1 MMKNKVECDVFYY
14 KGNYLIEQPRET
26 KIYNRLYINGIGLVA
41 YCKRRSLL
49 IEIICILI
57 IILNI
62 INLIVY
68 PALSTKVYIPEH
80 FNYYDGKLYTNIVSD
95 ETNKNRVIL
104 YVLGSKYIIEPGD
117 RVYSI
122 NTNQLIL
129 YFYFIL
135 YSQPDSLQYS
145 QLQVIQ
151 VFLPIT
157 WLYFLVK

>member
-95 ETNKNRVIL
+95 ETNKNRIIL
-104 YVLGSKYIIEPGD
+104 YILGSKYIIEPGD

-122 NTNQLIL
+122 NTNQVYDSVDVTIKSSFLLFNQDKVCTIPVHTL
-129 YFYFIL
+129 Y
-135 YSQPDSLQYS
+135 QED
-145 QLQVIQ
+145 
-151 VFLPIT
+151 
-157 WLYFLVK
+157 

>member
-1 MMKNKVECDVFYY
+1 MKNKVECDVFYY

-95 ETNKNRVIL
+95 ETNKNRIIL

-122 NTNQLIL
+122 NTNQVYDSVDVTIKSSFLLFNQDKVCTIPVHTL
-129 YFYFIL
+129 Y
-135 YSQPDSLQYS
+135 QED
-145 QLQVIQ
+145 
-151 VFLPIT
+151 
-157 WLYFLVK
+157 

>member
-95 ETNKNRVIL
+95 ETNKNRIIL
-104 YVLGSKYIIEPGD
+104 YILGSKYIIEPGD

-122 NTNQLIL
+122 NTNQVYDSVDITIKSSFLLFNQDKVCTIPVHTL
-129 YFYFIL
+129 Y
-135 YSQPDSLQYS
+135 QED
-145 QLQVIQ
+145 
-151 VFLPIT
+151 
-157 WLYFLVK
+157 

>member
-1 MMKNKVECDVFYY
+1 MFIMMKNKVECDVFYY

-26 KIYNRLYINGIGLVA
+26 RIYNRLYINGIGLVA

-122 NTNQLIL
+122 NTNQVYDSVDVTIKSSFLLFNQDKVCTIPVHTL
-129 YFYFIL
+129 Y
-135 YSQPDSLQYS
+135 QED
-145 QLQVIQ
+145 
-151 VFLPIT
+151 
-157 WLYFLVK
+157 

>member
-49 IEIICILI
+49 IEIMCILI

-104 YVLGSKYIIEPGD
+104 YVLGSKYIVEPGD

-122 NTNQLIL
+122 NTNQVYDSVDVTIKSSFLLFNQDKVCTIPVHTL
-129 YFYFIL
+129 Y
-135 YSQPDSLQYS
+135 QED
-145 QLQVIQ
+145 
-151 VFLPIT
+151 
-157 WLYFLVK
+157 

>member
-1 MMKNKVECDVFYY
+1 MRRNKVECDVFYY
-14 KGNYLIEQPRET
+14 KGNYLIEQPQET
-26 KIYNRLYINGIGLVA
+26 KIYNRLYIDGIGLVA

-62 INLIVY
+62 FNLIVY

-95 ETNKNRVIL
+95 ETNKNHITLYIL
-104 YVLGSKYIIEPGD
+104 GKKYLIEPGD

-122 NTNQLIL
+122 DTNQVYDSVDVTIKSSFLLFSQDKVCTIPVHTL
-129 YFYFIL
+129 Y
-135 YSQPDSLQYS
+135 QED
-145 QLQVIQ
+145 
-151 VFLPIT
+151 
-157 WLYFLVK
+157 

>member
-1 MMKNKVECDVFYY
+1 MFIMMKNKVECDVFYY

-95 ETNKNRVIL
+95 ETNKNRIIL
-104 YVLGSKYIIEPGD
+104 YILGSKYIIEPGD

-122 NTNQLIL
+122 NTNQVYDSVDVTIKSSFLLFNQDKVCTIPVHTL
-129 YFYFIL
+129 Y
-135 YSQPDSLQYS
+135 QED
-145 QLQVIQ
+145 
-151 VFLPIT
+151 
-157 WLYFLVK
+157 

>member
-104 YVLGSKYIIEPGD
+104 YVLGSKYIVEPGD

-122 NTNQLIL
+122 NTNQVYDSVDVTIKSSFLLFNQDKVCTIPVHTL
-129 YFYFIL
+129 Y
-135 YSQPDSLQYS
+135 QED
-145 QLQVIQ
+145 
-151 VFLPIT
+151 
-157 WLYFLVK
+157 

>member
-26 KIYNRLYINGIGLVA
+26 RIYNRLYINGIGLVA

-122 NTNQLIL
+122 NTNQVYDSVDVTIKSSFLLFNQDKVCTIPVHTL
-129 YFYFIL
+129 Y
-135 YSQPDSLQYS
+135 QED
-145 QLQVIQ
+145 
-151 VFLPIT
+151 
-157 WLYFLVK
+157 

>member
-14 KGNYLIEQPRET
+14 KGNYLIEQPQET

-95 ETNKNRVIL
+95 ETNKNRIIL
-104 YVLGSKYIIEPGD
+104 YILGSKYIIEPGD

-122 NTNQLIL
+122 NTNQVYDSVDVTIESSFLLFNQDKVYTIPVHTL
-129 YFYFIL
+129 Y
-135 YSQPDSLQYS
+135 QED
-145 QLQVIQ
+145 
-151 VFLPIT
+151 
-157 WLYFLVK
+157 

>member
-1 MMKNKVECDVFYY
+1 MFIVMKNKVECDVFYY

-95 ETNKNRVIL
+95 ETNKNRIIL
-104 YVLGSKYIIEPGD
+104 YILGSKYIVEPGD

-122 NTNQLIL
+122 NTNQVYDSVDVTIKSSFLLFNQDKVCTIPVHTL
-129 YFYFIL
+129 Y
-135 YSQPDSLQYS
+135 QED
-145 QLQVIQ
+145 
-151 VFLPIT
+151 
-157 WLYFLVK
+157 